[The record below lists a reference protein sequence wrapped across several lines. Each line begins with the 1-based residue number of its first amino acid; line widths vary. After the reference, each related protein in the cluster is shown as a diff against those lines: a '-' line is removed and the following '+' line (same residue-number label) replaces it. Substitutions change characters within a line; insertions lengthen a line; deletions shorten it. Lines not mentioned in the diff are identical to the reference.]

1 MSNFVNKFIVFKEAN
16 NVPLCLRSSM
26 TVKKVWQNLHI
37 RWQNL
42 TIPNLATTANMVL
55 LPLNIQQ
62 QPSSTAYVRLPFANQ
77 LLTEIAGTNILCM
90 VCQRRGTRKETNH
103 YFKIYQAHYYVY
115 LVFQFLYILSTTSF
129 PISCFIFPY
138 I

>member
-1 MSNFVNKFIVFKEAN
+1 MSHCAYDL
-16 NVPLCLRSSM
+16 PWLM
-26 TVKKVWQNLHI
+26 KKVWQNLHI

-55 LPLNIQQ
+55 LPLNVQ
-62 QPSSTAYVRLPFANQ
+62 QPSSATYVRFPFANQ
-77 LLTEIAGTNILCM
+77 LLTEIAGMNILQM
-90 VCQRRGTRKETNH
+90 EYQRRGTTKRD
-103 YFKIYQAHYYVY
+103 
-115 LVFQFLYILSTTSF
+115 ILSTTSF